1 MSLKSFRVEL
11 SGRLYGVHKFY
22 NPIVFYCSYARPLV
36 EAAASDVWVGEVM
49 KGSRMIVW
57 ALTNVQ
63 RSASIARKGG
73 WGARVR
79 RKWDTP
85 DHTIVGT
92 LS

>member
-1 MSLKSFRVEL
+1 MVCCLHIT
-11 SGRLYGVHKFY
+11 HKTIQFN
-22 NPIVFYCSYARPLV
+22 NPIGFYCSCVRPLV
-36 EAAASDVWVGEVM
+36 AAAASDVWVGEVM

-57 ALTNVQ
+57 ELTNVR
-63 RSASIARKGG
+63 RSAGIARKGG

-79 RKWDTP
+79 IRWATP